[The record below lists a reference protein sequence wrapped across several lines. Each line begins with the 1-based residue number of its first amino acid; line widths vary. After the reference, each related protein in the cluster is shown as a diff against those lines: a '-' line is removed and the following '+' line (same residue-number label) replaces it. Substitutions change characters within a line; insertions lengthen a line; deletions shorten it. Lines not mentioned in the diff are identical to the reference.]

1 MDYIHYYNFYFAKS
15 GREEVFKIGQPEDE
29 ELHSLSQKIGINW
42 RWLGLKSGLTDL
54 TLNEIDEANG
64 EESDKM
70 YAVLRKWKESLG
82 SGASYEALALL
93 LNKCFIHRHD
103 LIVRYF
109 HGKGK

>member
-1 MDYIHYYNFYFAKS
+1 M
-15 GREEVFKIGQPEDE
+15 VKIGQPEDE
-29 ELHSLSQKIGINW
+29 ELLRLSQKFVINW
-42 RWLGLKSGLTDL
+42 RSLGMMTGLTHL

-64 EESDKM
+64 KESDKM